1 MHRGLGLGPR
11 LGEERL
17 DIALA
22 DDLAHGALG
31 DILHRHLGI
40 LDVEQ
45 EFGRVADAPE
55 HHEVDIDD
63 ILVAGEHQALFGDV
77 ADRGRGLAVLRRAA
91 HAKLDAID
99 AGDLGQ
105 LDHFDRIG
113 PAEIQAG
120 RKQAHELAKAEHH
133 AELFRIDAHGEAE
146 KADQRHECHGDHH
159 GKRAAHA
166 PARDGLPDAVLAS
179 A

>member
-1 MHRGLGLGPR
+1 M
-11 LGEERL
+11 
-17 DIALA
+17 A
-22 DDLAHGALG
+22 DDLAHGAFG

-113 PAEIQAG
+113 PAEVEAG

-146 KADQRHECHGDHH
+146 KADQRHERHGDHH
-159 GKRAAHA
+159 RKRAAHA